1 MLFRASSGI
10 NHPGDDRFFKNPLRG
25 ACGSNCRPRPQ
36 GPLPYARYSVSQIR
50 RPPTAVAGQERRR
63 DAVVVFRVSFQEG
76 VHTPTTVRYAAR
88 ATNDAMNNP
97 TNSERSPR
105 VVPPPIH
112 SAHCIE
118 LVWLDGKATGFLP
131 IAQQE
136 ASPRQES
143 VAQNGPKR

>member
-1 MLFRASSGI
+1 MLA
-10 NHPGDDRFFKNPLRG
+10 PGLVIWVKTAFFH
-25 ACGSNCRPRPQ
+25 GSAPWGRRQ
-36 GPLPYARYSVSQIR
+36 KLSTSTAGPLPYARYSVSQLR
-50 RPPTAVAGQERRR
+50 RPHTAVAGQERRR